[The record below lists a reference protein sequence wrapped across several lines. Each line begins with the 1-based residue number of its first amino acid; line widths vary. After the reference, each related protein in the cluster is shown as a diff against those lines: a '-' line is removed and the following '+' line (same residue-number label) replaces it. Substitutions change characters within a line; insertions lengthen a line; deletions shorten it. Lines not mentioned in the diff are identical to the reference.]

1 MNEYLFYT
9 DEGFTI
15 APNEN
20 EEVENCQVL
29 GRAKGN
35 NEMEAC
41 EKLAKEYPWIKKCG
55 FSMDDAMSVKIAS
68 EGNEHDSEIIEYLIH
83 LLDKRQLEQYIT
95 WLQDKGY

>member
-29 GRAKGN
+29 GRANGN
-35 NEMEAC
+35 NETEAR
-41 EKLAKEYPWIKKCG
+41 EQLARQHPWIKRCG
-55 FSMDDAMSVKIAS
+55 FNIYNAMSVKIVT
-68 EGNEHDSEIIEYLIH
+68 ENHDHDREIIEYLTNI
-83 LLDKRQLEQYIT
+83 LDKRQIEQYTT
-95 WLQDKGY
+95 WLQDRGF

>member
-20 EEVENCQVL
+20 EVENCQVL

-35 NEMEAC
+35 NEMEAR
-41 EKLAKEYPWIKKCG
+41 EKLAKDSPWIKKYG
-55 FSMDDAMSVKIAS
+55 FSIDDAMFVKIAS
-68 EGNEHDSEIIEYLIH
+68 EDNERDSEIIEYLTH
-83 LLDKRQLEQYIT
+83 FLDRRQIEQYTT